1 MKRRGKV
8 DYCIDALSRKNP
20 KSMNPAS
27 QPFIAFRTNRIH
39 GPLDFNNYVHGDEVE
54 SWYIYLNSERKRE
67 KEGKK

>member
-1 MKRRGKV
+1 
-8 DYCIDALSRKNP
+8 
-20 KSMNPAS
+20 MNPAS
-27 QPFIAFRTNRIH
+27 QTFIAFRTNRIH